1 MMADYWTQGSF
12 AFQCIQAERALLDE
26 AFAAAQL
33 LCRGED
39 AGEPSSALLAAVP
52 PQAGG
57 PPWGGFVTL
66 FPDPEFP
73 HFGAVLASEAV
84 ADDPSCAEI
93 VISGAE
99 AFELEAIAAV
109 VQRCCAETLA
119 KKPIGFEWADSCRSE
134 EHTSELQ
141 SLMRNSYAV
150 FCLKKKK

>member
-1 MMADYWTQGSF
+1 MRISDW
-12 AFQCIQAERALLDE
+12 
-26 AFAAAQL
+26 
-33 LCRGED
+33 
-39 AGEPSSALLAAVP
+39 SSDVCSSDL
-52 PQAGG
+52 QAGG

-119 KKPIGFEWADSCRSE
+119 KKPIGFEWADSCSRARPDAFGGGWCAIFADRLEFETNGQALYDRKTVGVGKRVS
-134 EHTSELQ
+134 
-141 SLMRNSYAV
+141 
-150 FCLKKKK
+150 

>member
-1 MMADYWTQGSF
+1 MRISDWSSDV
-12 AFQCIQAERALLDE
+12 CSSDLLDE

-99 AFELEAIAAV
+99 AFELED
-109 VQRCCAETLA
+109 RKSTRL
-119 KKPIGFEWADSCRSE
+119 
-134 EHTSELQ
+134 
-141 SLMRNSYAV
+141 NSSH
-150 FCLKKKK
+150 